1 MKAGLTSSVVLHAV
15 AVALAVV
22 SFSSPKAFDVQ
33 DSESFPVDIVPIESL
48 TQIQQGDKKA
58 PMKEKSAPV
67 PTTRPQ
73 TVPNAENFGD
83 QEVDTKT
90 PPKPDAKAK
99 PIETAEE
106 PKAQPEPVKSL
117 NRSPT
122 PNRNQSRRKS
132 RRRFRPTKCRQSPS
146 RSRK

>member
-1 MKAGLTSSVVLHAV
+1 M
-15 AVALAVV
+15 
-22 SFSSPKAFDVQ
+22 Q

>member
-1 MKAGLTSSVVLHAV
+1 MKAGLTSSVALHAV

-48 TQIQQGDKKA
+48 TQIQQGEKTA

-67 PTTRPQ
+67 PTTKPQ

-83 QEVDTKT
+83 QDIDTKT
-90 PPKPDAKAK
+90 PPKPDPKAK
-99 PIETAEE
+99 PIEAAEE
-106 PKAQPEPVKSL
+106 PKAQPEPVKSPNRSRSL
-117 NRSPT
+117 NRNRSPS
-122 PNRNQSRRKS
+122 PS
-132 RRRFRPTKCRQSPS
+132 RRRFPRRKCRPS
-146 RSRK
+146 RWKNRK

>member
-1 MKAGLTSSVVLHAV
+1 M
-15 AVALAVV
+15 
-22 SFSSPKAFDVQ
+22 
-33 DSESFPVDIVPIESL
+33 
-48 TQIQQGDKKA
+48 
-58 PMKEKSAPV
+58 

-106 PKAQPEPVKSL
+106 PKAQPEPVK
-117 NRSPT
+117 
-122 PNRNQSRRKS
+122 KA
-132 RRRFRPTKCRQSPS
+132 
-146 RSRK
+146 